1 MSKIFNNRLKGKQ
14 LATSQGLIQ
23 FNAEGVANISNE
35 ELVEKLLEL
44 KGYTLVEGSEKS
56 SENLDKTPKV
66 EKTSDEK
73 ENTQKNDEDDFKSDE
88 GNDNAEDKEKNDSDE
103 ENETKNNAEG
113 DDGVW
118 TEEKLAAIKNVAQ
131 LKKIAKDNNID
142 LQGATKSDEIK
153 AIIIGAFK

>member
-23 FNAEGVANISNE
+23 FNAEGVADISIE

-56 SENLDKTPKV
+56 SENPDKTSKV
-66 EKTSDEK
+66 EKTSDEE
-73 ENTQKNDEDDFKSDE
+73 ENTQKNDEDDSK
-88 GNDNAEDKEKNDSDE
+88 SDE
-103 ENETKNNAEG
+103 ENDNTEEEDETKNDAE

>member
-23 FNAEGVANISNE
+23 FNTEGVADISNE

-56 SENLDKTPKV
+56 SENPDKTPKV

-73 ENTQKNDEDDFKSDE
+73 ENTQKNDEDDSK
-88 GNDNAEDKEKNDSDE
+88 SDE
-103 ENETKNNAEG
+103 ENN
-113 DDGVW
+113 
-118 TEEKLAAIKNVAQ
+118 EEKVVETTFIPEELEGKNVAQ

-153 AIIIGAFK
+153 AIIIGAMASE

>member
-23 FNAEGVANISNE
+23 FNAEGVADISNE

-56 SENLDKTPKV
+56 SENPDKTPKV

-73 ENTQKNDEDDFKSDE
+73 ENTQKNDEDDSK
-88 GNDNAEDKEKNDSDE
+88 SDE
-103 ENETKNNAEG
+103 ENN
-113 DDGVW
+113 
-118 TEEKLAAIKNVAQ
+118 EEKVVETTFIPEELEGKNVAQ

-153 AIIIGAFK
+153 AIIIGAMASE

>member
-23 FNAEGVANISNE
+23 FNAEGVADISNE

-56 SENLDKTPKV
+56 SENPDKTPKV

-73 ENTQKNDEDDFKSDE
+73 ENTQKNDEDDSKSGE
-88 GNDNAEDKEKNDSDE
+88 GNDNAEDEEKNDSDE
-103 ENETKNNAEG
+103 EDETKN

>member
-23 FNAEGVANISNE
+23 FNAEGVADIPNE

-56 SENLDKTPKV
+56 SENPDKTPKV
-66 EKTSDEK
+66 EKTSDKK
-73 ENTQKNDEDDFKSDE
+73 ENTQKNDEDDSK
-88 GNDNAEDKEKNDSDE
+88 SDE
-103 ENETKNNAEG
+103 ENDNTEEDETKNDAEG

>member
-23 FNAEGVANISNE
+23 FNAEGVADISNE

-56 SENLDKTPKV
+56 SENPDKTSKV
-66 EKTSDEK
+66 EKTSDEE
-73 ENTQKNDEDDFKSDE
+73 ENTQKNDEDDSK
-88 GNDNAEDKEKNDSDE
+88 SDE
-103 ENETKNNAEG
+103 ENDNTEEEDETKNDAE

>member
-23 FNAEGVANISNE
+23 FNAEGVADISNE

-44 KGYTLVEGSEKS
+44 KGYTLVEGDGKS
-56 SENLDKTPKV
+56 SENPDKTPKV
-66 EKTSDEK
+66 EKTLDEK
-73 ENTQKNDEDDFKSDE
+73 ENTQKNDEDDSKSDE
-88 GNDNAEDKEKNDSDE
+88 ENDNAEDKEKNDSDE
-103 ENETKNNAEG
+103 EDETKNDAEG

-118 TEEKLAAIKNVAQ
+118 TEEKLTAIKNVAQ